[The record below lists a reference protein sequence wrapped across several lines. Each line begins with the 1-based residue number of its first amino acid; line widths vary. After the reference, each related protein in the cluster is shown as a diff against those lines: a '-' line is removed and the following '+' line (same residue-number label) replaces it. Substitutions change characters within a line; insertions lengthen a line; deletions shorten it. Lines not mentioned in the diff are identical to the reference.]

1 MFLSILFMLV
11 GRLMTEKTV
20 YMLKH
25 RIQSLTISQS
35 RMQQRLGLCTIHAT
49 VMPGICKKVV
59 DVGEHEAQAIYESFL
74 GNKV

>member
-1 MFLSILFMLV
+1 MPQS
-11 GRLMTEKTV
+11 
-20 YMLKH
+20 
-25 RIQSLTISQS
+25 RIQ
-35 RMQQRLGLCTIHAT
+35 QRARLCTIHAT